1 MFQITNLIKKHLLH
15 RLADGG
21 PKISWEK
28 IKEKVLGKKYELS
41 LVLAGNALMKKL
53 NIKYRKQNKAASVLS
68 FPFSKT
74 EAPLRQGS
82 AGQGEIFINLS
93 QKKHSPVF
101 LFIHALLHLK
111 GLEHS
116 AKMEEQEQE
125 LMKQYG
131 SRHRHRP

>member
-1 MFQITNLIKKHLLH
+1 VLQITNLTKKHPP
-15 RLADGG
+15 AGG
-21 PKISWEK
+21 PEIPWGK

-41 LVLAGNALMKKL
+41 LVFAGNALMKKL
-53 NIKYRKQNKAASVLS
+53 NTEYRRKKKAASVLS

-74 EAPLRQGS
+74 E
-82 AGQGEIFINLS
+82 GEIFINLS

-116 AKMEEQEQE
+116 AKMKEQEQE
-125 LMKQYG
+125 LSEFARNLKR
-131 SRHRHRP
+131 SDKLR